1 MVKKIQFK
9 YLPLICILFYISFHL
24 IEEGIF
30 GFPEWAKI
38 RWGISIYDMEM
49 WLVHNFY
56 FTFYLLLG
64 WFFYFVNE
72 KKFLSLGLGIL
83 IWGLLNFLNH
93 AIFSII
99 FIEYSPG
106 LVSGVVFLLL
116 FVLGVQ
122 KLKES
127 KLLNTKQVLLGI
139 LSGILYWV
147 LPMISFL
154 FADIVILGK
163 G

>member
-1 MVKKIQFK
+1 MIS
-9 YLPLICILFYISFHL
+9 ILFYISFHL
-24 IEEGIF
+24 IEEGMF
-30 GFPEWAKI
+30 GFPGWVKI
-38 RWGISIYDMEM
+38 RWGIPIYDTEL
-49 WLVHNFY
+49 WLIHNYY

-64 WFFYFVNE
+64 CFLYTMN
-72 KKFLSLGLGIL
+72 KLKFLPLGLGIL
-83 IWGLLNFLNH
+83 IWGFFNFLNH
-93 AIFSII
+93 TMFSII

-106 LVSGVVFLLL
+106 MVSSIVFLLL
-116 FVLGVQ
+116 FVLGIQ

-127 KLLNTKQVLLGI
+127 KLLDTKQLSLGI

-147 LPMISFL
+147 LPIISFL